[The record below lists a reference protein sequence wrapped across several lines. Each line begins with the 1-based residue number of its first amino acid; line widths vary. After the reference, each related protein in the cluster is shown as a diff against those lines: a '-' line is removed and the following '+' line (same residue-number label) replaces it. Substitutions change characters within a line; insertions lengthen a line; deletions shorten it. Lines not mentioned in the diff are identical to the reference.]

1 MLRLWGALDDTN
13 LLSALRNTGEGL
25 PTLRTQSKI
34 EYSDQGKFTP
44 PKGCRQPLPKL
55 HRNYL
60 ESRGFCPDEIEE
72 EFRVAGTKGDSRL
85 PWRIVIP
92 VIHRGKP
99 VSWVARSVRDD
110 VRPKYI
116 AAKREWEDIYHK
128 SLLYNGDSV
137 LGTVIIC
144 EGPTDVW
151 RVGRGAVA
159 TFGLTPSDE
168 QVRRL
173 LTFHRRI
180 ICYDATLD
188 AQKQARRLSRR
199 LASSGR
205 TEIVQLDAED
215 PGSASPGEIQELRK
229 YASLE

>member
-1 MLRLWGALDDTN
+1 M
-13 LLSALRNTGEGL
+13 
-25 PTLRTQSKI
+25 
-34 EYSDQGKFTP
+34 
-44 PKGCRQPLPKL
+44 
-55 HRNYL
+55 
-60 ESRGFCPDEIEE
+60 
-72 EFRVAGTKGDSRL
+72 
-85 PWRIVIP
+85 
-92 VIHRGKP
+92 
-99 VSWVARSVRDD
+99 SWVARSVRDD

-116 AAKREWEDIYHK
+116 AAKREWEDVYHK

-173 LTFHRRI
+173 LAFHRRI